1 MNDARK
7 TRDELVAE
15 VGELRREVERLK
27 MSERRLREAEA
38 HLRNREERFG
48 DLFEYVNDLIQCVDP
63 QGRLAYANR
72 AWKKTLGYS
81 DDEIKGL
88 TIFEIID
95 PACREHCIEIFGRLM
110 AGEKVE
116 RVEVTFLARDGRKV
130 DLEGSVNVRFVG
142 GIPQSTRGIFRDIT
156 ERRKLEEELRSLLL
170 RDELTGLHNRRGFLA
185 LAEQQRKTAN
195 RLNKG
200 LVLIYCDLDDMK
212 KINDTLGHR
221 EGDRALGDAAKLL
234 KMSVRESDVVARIGG
249 DEFAIL
255 AMDVDDV
262 DAQEIIARLQD
273 NIHHFNKTA
282 GRPFG
287 ISLSTGVSVFDDD
300 RYRCIDEMLAH
311 ADGVMYQEKKR
322 KHRMRPRGVSH
333 RSGIHREG

>member
-1 MNDARK
+1 M
-7 TRDELVAE
+7 
-15 VGELRREVERLK
+15 
-27 MSERRLREAEA
+27 
-38 HLRNREERFG
+38 
-48 DLFEYVNDLIQCVDP
+48 
-63 QGRLAYANR
+63 
-72 AWKKTLGYS
+72 
-81 DDEIKGL
+81 
-88 TIFEIID
+88 
-95 PACREHCIEIFGRLM
+95 
-110 AGEKVE
+110 
-116 RVEVTFLARDGRKV
+116 
-130 DLEGSVNVRFVG
+130 
-142 GIPQSTRGIFRDIT
+142 
-156 ERRKLEEELRSLLL
+156 
-170 RDELTGLHNRRGFLA
+170 RDELTGLYNRRGFLA

-234 KMSVRESDVVARIGG
+234 RMSVRESDVVARIGG

-273 NIHHFNKTA
+273 NIHHFNETA
-282 GRPFG
+282 GRPFV
-287 ISLSTGVSVFDDD
+287 ISLSTGLSVFDDD

-322 KHRMRPRGVSH
+322 KRMIHARGISR
-333 RSGIHREG
+333 RSGIH